1 MTSPSTPSQAASP
14 GIRHAIYDYLRGRES
29 LTGGDGGTP
38 GILGSYAHP
47 EIYPHAAPSRTEPG
61 PHVVFKRADRP
72 EQRTLT
78 ETRGVRG
85 ATFDFEVWGS
95 DCDTV
100 EAITEALR
108 ASLLVMP
115 GARGNVHVRAVALE
129 GEVDDAVR
137 PDDGSE
143 VTWFVT
149 VVTARLS
156 YIVDQGG

>member
-1 MTSPSTPSQAASP
+1 MTPPTRAATP
-14 GIRHAIYDYLRGRES
+14 GIRKATWDYLRGLES
-29 LTGGDGGTP
+29 LTGGDGAAAP
-38 GILGSYAHP
+38 GPLGSYDLP
-47 EIYPHAAPSRTEPG
+47 EIYPHAAPYRREPG

-78 ETRGVRG
+78 DQRGLRG

-95 DCDTV
+95 DFDTV
-100 EAITEALR
+100 EFITEALR
-108 ASLLVMP
+108 GGLLAMP
-115 GARGNVHVRAVALE
+115 GDRGNVSVRNVTLE

-149 VVTARLS
+149 VVTARLT
-156 YIVDQGG
+156 YQIKGA